1 MNEKENSHF
10 YYRHTTGDHLINDFW
25 LEKEYLPFFN
35 TNVLHLIGIGES
47 VYKPGGR
54 VFFCHPYWS
63 LQLITAGTS
72 HVKYNGMTRKVSTGD
87 FVLVRP
93 GIPFTYLTPNDS
105 LLSKS
110 HLLVSNGQMMS
121 LLCGNGVLAGE
132 EVFHLPD
139 PLKFQQLYEEIKKFI
154 LEDSAP
160 YPAQRL
166 SGFIY
171 LFMME
176 LIAQTGSE
184 SASDDFI
191 AIAKSIAA
199 NLREPYSLTSLS
211 AQYNIGERTL
221 NRLFLKNFKCTPIQY
236 IIDLR
241 MKYAAQMLSLNTSSV
256 KDIASDCG
264 FNSVSYFIRTFKKH
278 FGVSPRE
285 YRKTHL
291 VDEKEVT
298 MKHRIQ
304 QFSEKA
310 SLKTGTV
317 PFKSSTGRPRSRRA
331 GGRDRS

>member
-1 MNEKENSHF
+1 MNEKENRHF
-10 YYRHTTGDHLINDFW
+10 YHRHTEGDHFINDFW

-63 LQLITAGTS
+63 LQLITGGTS
-72 HVKYNGMTRKVSTGD
+72 QVKYSGMTRKVSPGD

-105 LLSKS
+105 LLSKG

-121 LLCGNGVLAGE
+121 LLCGNGALADE
-132 EVFHLPD
+132 EVFHLPA

-154 LEDSAP
+154 MDDSSP
-160 YPAQRL
+160 YPAQKL
-166 SGFIY
+166 SGFVY

-184 SASDDFI
+184 GASDDFN
-191 AIAKSIAA
+191 AIAKSIGA
-199 NLREPYSLTSLS
+199 NLREPYSLASLS

-221 NRLFLKNFKCTPIQY
+221 TRLFLKNFKQTPIQY

-241 MKYAAQMLSLNTSSV
+241 MKYAARMLSLNTSTV

-264 FNSVSYFIRTFKKH
+264 FNSVSYFIRTFSKH
-278 FGVSPRE
+278 FGVSPNG

-291 VDEKEVT
+291 VDEKDVT
-298 MKHRIQ
+298 RKHQRLGRAWNG
-304 QFSEKA
+304 SR
-310 SLKTGTV
+310 KT
-317 PFKSSTGRPRSRRA
+317 P
-331 GGRDRS
+331 